1 MDDIKLIQSIGN
13 VAARNIENKYRSL
26 QVKFFAMKGPGELR
40 VFIADRE
47 DATGKTGRLFDL
59 GALPPQPDPI
69 IIKNTLTLLEER
81 IETQVKQFLGIQT

>member
-1 MDDIKLIQSIGN
+1 MDNIKLIQSIGN
-13 VAARNIENKYRSL
+13 VAARNIEGQYRSL